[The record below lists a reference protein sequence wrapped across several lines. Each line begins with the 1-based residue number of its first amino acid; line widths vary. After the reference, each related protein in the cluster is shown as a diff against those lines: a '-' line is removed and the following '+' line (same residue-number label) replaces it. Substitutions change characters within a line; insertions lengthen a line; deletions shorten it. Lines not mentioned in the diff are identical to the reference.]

1 MDVGGLGDAACCDDA
16 TEDGGDELP
25 LLEKV
30 PAQDD
35 LLGVVLVIA
44 DGGRISGG
52 IAAGNIP
59 RGLGWGGCGGIK
71 YRSSGGGGGFLH
83 RRSSGVVA

>member
-1 MDVGGLGDAACCDDA
+1 MDVGGLGVAAGCDDA
-16 TEDGGDELP
+16 AEDGGDELP
-25 LLEKV
+25 LLEEV

-35 LLGVVLVIA
+35 LLGVVLVVA

-52 IAAGNIP
+52 IAAGSIP
-59 RGLGWGGCGGIK
+59 RGLGCGGIR
-71 YRSSGGGGGFLH
+71 YRSSGGGGFLH